1 MTVIGHVAR
10 EISRFLNFF
19 LKRGGTVTGKVND
32 RVRKRSPIEQGGL
45 EIHVTVTASHHDEK
59 IIAKLKS
66 LLSVH
71 AEIYSAPLIHTPSFP
86 SKITATKHTSK
97 QPDVH
102 VLSSDDDEPV
112 VRQKKRPRAYV
123 VSSDSD

>member
-1 MTVIGHVAR
+1 MVIGHVAR

-19 LKRGGTVTGKVND
+19 LKRGSTVTGKVND

-71 AEIYSAPLIHTPSFP
+71 AETYF
-86 SKITATKHTSK
+86 KYKF
-97 QPDVH
+97 
-102 VLSSDDDEPV
+102 
-112 VRQKKRPRAYV
+112 RANY
-123 VSSDSD
+123 D